1 MVKQINVV
9 GAAILNDDNQILA
22 SKRNDDR
29 ILGTLFKLRFNKLEC
44 EEAILVK
51 QINVVGAAILN
62 DDNQILASKRN
73 DDRILGT
80 LWEFPGGKINMGETP
95 EEALKRELLEEF
107 NDEIKVGHQV
117 SSTSIYDYDFGE
129 VHLTV
134 YFARLMTPE
143 EALKRELLEEF
154 NDEIKV
160 GHQVSSTSIY
170 DYDFGEVHLTVYFA
184 RLMTHHFNLVAHSKL
199 EWCDQKE
206 LLKLN
211 WANADL
217 PIAKYISNMDL
228 KKVQI

>member
-1 MVKQINVV
+1 
-9 GAAILNDDNQILA
+9 
-22 SKRNDDR
+22 
-29 ILGTLFKLRFNKLEC
+29 
-44 EEAILVK
+44 LVK

-62 DDNQILASKRN
+62 DNNQILASKRN

-80 LWEFPGGKINMGETP
+80 LWEFPGGKINMGE
-95 EEALKRELLEEF
+95 
-107 NDEIKVGHQV
+107 
-117 SSTSIYDYDFGE
+117 
-129 VHLTV
+129 
-134 YFARLMTPE
+134 TPE

-217 PIAKYISNMDL
+217 PIAKYISSMDL

>member
-9 GAAILNDDNQILA
+9 GAAILNDN
-22 SKRNDDR
+22 
-29 ILGTLFKLRFNKLEC
+29 
-44 EEAILVK
+44 
-51 QINVVGAAILN
+51 
-62 DDNQILASKRN
+62 NQILASKRN

-134 YFARLMTPE
+134 YFARLMT
-143 EALKRELLEEF
+143 
-154 NDEIKV
+154 
-160 GHQVSSTSIY
+160 
-170 DYDFGEVHLTVYFA
+170 
-184 RLMTHHFNLVAHSKL
+184 HHFNLVAHSKL

-211 WANADL
+211 WANVDL
-217 PIAKYISNMDL
+217 PIAKYISSMDL

>member
-22 SKRNDDR
+22 SKRND
-29 ILGTLFKLRFNKLEC
+29 N
-44 EEAILVK
+44 
-51 QINVVGAAILN
+51 
-62 DDNQILASKRN
+62 
-73 DDRILGT
+73 RILGT

-95 EEALKRELLEEF
+95 VEALKRELLEEF
-107 NDEIKVGHQV
+107 NDKIKVGHQV
-117 SSTSIYDYDFGE
+117 SSTSIYHYDFGE
-129 VHLTV
+129 N
-134 YFARLMTPE
+134 Y
-143 EALKRELLEEF
+143 
-154 NDEIKV
+154 
-160 GHQVSSTSIY
+160 
-170 DYDFGEVHLTVYFA
+170 LTVYFA

-206 LLKLN
+206 LLKLD

>member
-1 MVKQINVV
+1 MINVV
-9 GAAILNDDNQILA
+9 AAIIINKEGKILITQ
-22 SKRNDDR
+22 RN
-29 ILGTLFKLRFNKLEC
+29 FKKS
-44 EEAILVK
+44 
-51 QINVVGAAILN
+51 QG
-62 DDNQILASKRN
+62 
-73 DDRILGT
+73 G

-117 SSTSIYDYDFGE
+117 SSTSIY
-129 VHLTV
+129 H
-134 YFARLMTPE
+134 
-143 EALKRELLEEF
+143 
-154 NDEIKV
+154 
-160 GHQVSSTSIY
+160 
-170 DYDFGEVHLTVYFA
+170 YDFGEVHLTVYFA